1 MSSSFDQSKISEI
14 VDLEELQQ
22 MLPDDM
28 DINAL
33 LDTLDTQQND
43 KIIDKNKQQIQ
54 NMKNK
59 MLQSIGLDK
68 DKLIHYHKCL
78 KEYMYI
84 DDISELNYGSYLRWI
99 PLDIL
104 EKKKEI
110 KLVNGGFLTDII
122 FADKG
127 ILLKIRIFGTRFLNI
142 YFDKC
147 MIFQKLTDNEQI
159 LLELIQYVN

>member
-1 MSSSFDQSKISEI
+1 MSIDEEKISDF
-14 VDLEELQQ
+14 VNLDELRD
-22 MLPDDM
+22 MLPDNM

-33 LDTLDTQQND
+33 LDTLDTPQND
-43 KIIDKNKQQIQ
+43 KIIDKNKQSIQ

-59 MLQSIGLDK
+59 MLQSIGLER
-68 DKLIHYHKCL
+68 DKLIQYNKSL
-78 KEYMYI
+78 KDYMYV

-99 PLDIL
+99 PLDVI

-110 KLVNGGFLTDII
+110 KLVNGGFLTDIN

-127 ILLKIRIFGTRFLNI
+127 IILKIKIFGNRFLNI

-147 MIFQKLTDNEQI
+147 MIFQKLSENEQI